1 MAITKEFNHVD
12 QEGYRRINKRKAK
25 RLFALG
31 YNIHIIPSNAGIN
44 THHKVINVNKVPDFD
59 AYTQAYKDCLC
70 YNEELPA
77 FYINAYEML
86 TEGM

>member
-1 MAITKEFNHVD
+1 MVD
-12 QEGYRRINKRKAK
+12 QEGYRRINRRKAK

-31 YNIHIIPSNAGIN
+31 YNIHVIPSCAGVN
-44 THHKVINVNKVPDFD
+44 THHKMINRTNVEDFD
-59 AYTQAYKDCLC
+59 LYVQAYKDCLC
-70 YNEELPA
+70 YNEERPA